1 MKESMEEVK
10 TQEQLDDENENKNST
25 EWKMLKV
32 IQTVLMS
39 YAMFDFC
46 LQITM

>member
-10 TQEQLDDENENKNST
+10 TQEQIEDENENKNMT

-32 IQTVLMS
+32 I
-39 YAMFDFC
+39 
-46 LQITM
+46 

>member
-10 TQEQLDDENENKNST
+10 TQEQIEDENENKNMT

-32 IQTVLMS
+32 IQNVLMAW
-39 YAMFDFC
+39 AMIDFC
-46 LQITM
+46 LQVVM